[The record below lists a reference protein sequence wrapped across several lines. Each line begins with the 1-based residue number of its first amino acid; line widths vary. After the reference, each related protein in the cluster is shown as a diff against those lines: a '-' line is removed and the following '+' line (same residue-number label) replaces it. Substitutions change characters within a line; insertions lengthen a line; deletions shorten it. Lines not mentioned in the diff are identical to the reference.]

1 MPLRDESK
9 YYIKV
14 EGEPDE
20 VTQIRKKILDSFND
34 LEFIEEGHKYFRNG
48 QEYASVSSI
57 AARFEEQFDTDAKA
71 EAYAQ
76 KNGKTAEY
84 WKKKWLFTNQKA
96 TTTGTQVHG
105 YGESM
110 AWLHMGFPEN
120 ITADKK
126 YAYNADENW
135 LIPTRPKEDAA
146 LAFWDDLPENV
157 YVVLPETRVYTNA
170 NPELPQFRENYAGT
184 FDLLLY
190 YKHPTDP
197 SKSGLCIRDW
207 KTNREIY
214 KEFSRSRGKMMLYP
228 FNNLYDEPFGAYT
241 IQLNC
246 YQIPLEDIGLKI
258 LDRKIIWLKDDGT
271 YELIPVDNCTKTLR
285 NYFL

>member
-14 EGEPDE
+14 EGEPEE

-57 AARFEEQFDTDAKA
+57 AARFEEEFDTDAKA
-71 EAYAQ
+71 EAYAL
-76 KNGKTAEY
+76 KNGETPEY
-84 WKKKWLFTNQKA
+84 WKRQWLFTNQKA
-96 TTTGTQVHG
+96 TTTGTQVHS

-126 YAYNADENW
+126 YSYNKEENW
-135 LIPTRPKEDAA
+135 LIPTRTKEEAA
-146 LAFWDDLPENV
+146 LAFWNDLPDNV
-157 YVVLPETRVYTNA
+157 YVILPETRVYTNA
-170 NPELPQFRENYAGT
+170 NPDLPQFRENYAGT

-214 KEFSRSRGKMMLYP
+214 KEYSRSHNKMMLYP
-228 FNNLYDEPFGAYT
+228 FNSLYDEPFGAYT

-258 LDRKIIWLKDDGT
+258 LDRKIIWLKEDGT
-271 YELIPVDNCTKTLR
+271 YELIPVDNCTNTLR
-285 NYFL
+285 KYFL

>member
-96 TTTGTQVHG
+96 TTTGTQVHS

-135 LIPTRPKEDAA
+135 LMPTRPKEDAA

-157 YVVLPETRVYTNA
+157 YVGLPETRVYTNA